1 MFGLCQAGSREEA
14 VWAQWTA
21 LGISELLPG
30 IRFGCDHLFPGTCE
44 RTREE
49 LCPVL
54 GLIREVSAQPLLSSF
69 CRQLPVLPQVS
80 GVPWLHTGEQED
92 WRVWLSFGNRR
103 GIFCP
108 CHYTTSVLQLEWELR
123 TKKKSCSCILDYT
136 RTVYSRKSQPV
147 QTMLSYTG

>member
-80 GVPWLHTGEQED
+80 GVPWAAHRRAGGLVSLAELWEQE
-92 WRVWLSFGNRR
+92 RNLLSLPLYHICPTAGV
-103 GIFCP
+103 GIKD
-108 CHYTTSVLQLEWELR
+108 
-123 TKKKSCSCILDYT
+123 KKKKLFLYL
-136 RTVYSRKSQPV
+136 RLY
-147 QTMLSYTG
+147 